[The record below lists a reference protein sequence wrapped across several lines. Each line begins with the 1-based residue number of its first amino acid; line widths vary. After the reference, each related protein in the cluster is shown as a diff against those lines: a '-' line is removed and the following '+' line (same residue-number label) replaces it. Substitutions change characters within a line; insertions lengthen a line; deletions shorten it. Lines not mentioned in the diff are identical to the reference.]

1 MVDAEGQRGM
11 LNAYV
16 LIQTEV
22 GRAGPAQ
29 AIRAIEGVQWADDL
43 AGPYDIIASILEPGL
58 DYLGWV
64 VATRIHAV
72 SGVTRTVTC
81 TVLRR

>member
-1 MVDAEGQRGM
+1 M

-22 GRAGPAQ
+22 GRAGPAA
-29 AIRAIEGVQWADDL
+29 AIRAIDGVQWADDL
-43 AGPYDIIASILEPGL
+43 AGPYDIIARIQAPGL
-58 DYLGWV
+58 DDLGRL
-64 VATRIHAV
+64 VASRIHAV
-72 SGVTRTVTC
+72 DGVTRTVTC

>member
-1 MVDAEGQRGM
+1 MVDAGGQSGM

-16 LIQTEV
+16 LIETEV

-29 AIRAIEGVQWADDL
+29 AIRAIDGVRWADDL
-43 AGPYDIIASILEPGL
+43 AGPYDIIARIHAPGL
-58 DYLGWV
+58 DELGRL

-72 SGVTRTVTC
+72 DGVTRTVTC
-81 TVLRR
+81 TVLPR

>member
-1 MVDAEGQRGM
+1 MVDPGGQSGM

-29 AIRAIEGVQWADDL
+29 AIRAIDGVRWADDL
-43 AGPYDIIASILEPGL
+43 AGTYDIIARIHAPGL
-58 DYLGWV
+58 DELGRL

-72 SGVTRTVTC
+72 DGVTRTVTC
-81 TVLRR
+81 TVLPR